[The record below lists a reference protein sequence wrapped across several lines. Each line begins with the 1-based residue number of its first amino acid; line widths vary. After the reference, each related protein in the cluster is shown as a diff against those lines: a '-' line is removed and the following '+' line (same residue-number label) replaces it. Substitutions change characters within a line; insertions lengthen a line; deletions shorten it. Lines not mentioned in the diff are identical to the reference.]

1 MGKRLFAV
9 LLALTCCAAGVTLLR
24 APDNATLAMASQWLM
39 RAWPLLLVLAG
50 LVRVGNYLIDRQ
62 PRSPVGGLVLSAIG
76 GILFAMQWRGES
88 FSFAT
93 VGKYWFWFLL
103 AFVIGRV
110 LWQYTHRST
119 DKAAPRLFS
128 PVSVFAML
136 LIVASGLAST
146 YLSRNTQV
154 VAQFN
159 SRLNQL
165 SANVMGDFITVNDD
179 APQTFMLPAKGSIL
193 IERWSGDVEIRST
206 ELPQPRASLIKRI
219 RATDEAQ
226 ARALAANIQLQIR
239 TNGTQLEFAE
249 QATNVTQ
256 PFTTQLILELPAAMI
271 APITITDA
279 RGDVTLR
286 NTRGNYVIRQ
296 CGGVTI
302 AQHQGTLEIEAA
314 RGALQIQDVTGD
326 LKLDDIQRDTVI
338 DNLKGALQFT
348 ANAGN
353 HRLTALTGALKLNL
367 KNSHLDLRNVTA
379 PPQHAPN
386 QSLDQ
391 PLVFIEEARDS
402 RLQLREIKGAT
413 VINATHSHI
422 AAEGLTGDL
431 SIQSAN
437 ESVEVA
443 RHTGKLQIN
452 NENGAVE
459 VRDVTGATSI
469 EAGRDVT
476 VQNFAGALDVK
487 TEYSAVTLT
496 HNGALRGAVNVN
508 TERGHIKLNFPT
520 DIAFRLDASTESG
533 HIRAKGFAGIATERR
548 QTTLTANYNATAASP
563 LVTLRTARGDI
574 ELRAIGQS
582 VDTP

>member
-24 APDNATLAMASQWLM
+24 APDNATLATVSHWLM
-39 RAWPLLLVLAG
+39 RVWPLLLVLAG
-50 LVRVGNYLIDRQ
+50 LVRVSNYLIDRQ
-62 PRSPVGGLVLSAIG
+62 PRSPVGGFILSALG
-76 GILFAMQWRGES
+76 GILFVVQWRGES
-88 FSFAT
+88 FSLAT
-93 VGKYWFWFLL
+93 VGKYWFWLLL

-128 PVSVFAML
+128 SASVFAML

-154 VAQFN
+154 VAQLN

-165 SANVMGDFITVNDD
+165 SANVLGESITIADD
-179 APQTFMLPAKGSIL
+179 APQTFTLLAKGSLL
-193 IERWSGDVEIRST
+193 IERWNGDVEIRST

-219 RATDEAQ
+219 RATDETQ
-226 ARALAANIQLQIR
+226 ARAMAANIQLQIR

-249 QATNVTQ
+249 QATNVSQ
-256 PFTTQLILELPAAMI
+256 PFSTQLIIELPANVT

-286 NTRGNYVIRQ
+286 NTKGNHVIRQ
-296 CGGVTI
+296 CGGLTV
-302 AQHQGTLEIEAA
+302 AQHQGSLQIEAA

-326 LKLDDIQRDTVI
+326 LKLDHIQHDTVI

-353 HRLTALTGALKLNL
+353 HRFTTLIGALKLNL
-367 KNSHLDLRNVTA
+367 KNARLDLRNAQA
-379 PPQHAPN
+379 PPQLAA
-386 QSLDQ
+386 DQ
-391 PLVFIEEARDS
+391 PVLFIESARDS

-413 VINATHSHI
+413 VINATHSRI
-422 AAEGLTGDL
+422 AAEALTGDL
-431 SIQSAN
+431 SIQSSN
-437 ESVEVA
+437 ESVEIA

-459 VRDVTGATSI
+459 VRDVTGATTI
-469 EAGRDVT
+469 EAGRDVS
-476 VQNFAGALDVK
+476 VQNFSGALAVE
-487 TEYSAVTLT
+487 TEYSTVTLT
-496 HNGALRGAVNVN
+496 HNGALHGTVNVN
-508 TERGHIKLNFPT
+508 TERGQIKLNFPT

-533 HIRAKGFAGIATERR
+533 HIRAKGFAGITTERR
-548 QTTLTANYNATAASP
+548 QTTLTANYNATAASS
-563 LVTLRTARGDI
+563 LVTLRTTRGNI
-574 ELRAIGQS
+574 ELRAIGQA

>member
-24 APDNATLAMASQWLM
+24 APDNTTLAMASHWLM

-76 GILFAMQWRGES
+76 GILFVMQWRGES
-88 FSFAT
+88 FSLAT
-93 VGKYWFWFLL
+93 AGKYWFWFLL

-119 DKAAPRLFS
+119 DKVAPRLFS
-128 PVSVFAML
+128 PASVFAML
-136 LIVASGLAST
+136 LIVGSGLAST

-159 SRLNQL
+159 SRLNQF
-165 SANVMGDFITVNDD
+165 SATVMGESITVNDD
-179 APQTFMLPAKGSIL
+179 APQTFTLPAQGSLL
-193 IERWSGDVEIRST
+193 IEHWSGDIEIRST
-206 ELPQPRASLIKRI
+206 ELPQPRASLVKRI
-219 RATDEAQ
+219 RASDETQ
-226 ARALAANIQLQIR
+226 ARTLAKYIQLQIR
-239 TNGTQLEFAE
+239 TNGSQLEFNE
-249 QATNVTQ
+249 QAINVGQ
-256 PFTTQLILELPAAMI
+256 PFTTRLILELPAALI
-271 APITITDA
+271 APITINDA
-279 RGDVTLR
+279 RGDVTLH
-286 NTRGNYVIRQ
+286 NTKGSYAIRR
-296 CGGVTI
+296 CGGVTV
-302 AQHQGTLEIEAA
+302 AQHQGALLIEAA
-314 RGALQIQDVTGD
+314 RGAAQIQDVTGD

-338 DNLKGALQFT
+338 DNLKGALEFN

-353 HRLTALTGALKLNL
+353 HRLTMLTGALKLNL
-367 KNSHLDLRNVTA
+367 KNARLDLRNVMA
-379 PPQHAPN
+379 PPQLA
-386 QSLDQ
+386 SGQ
-391 PLVFIEEARDS
+391 PLVLIESARDS

-422 AAEGLTGDL
+422 AVEGLIGDL
-431 SIQSAN
+431 SIQSSN
-437 ESVEVA
+437 ESIAVA

-459 VRDVTGATSI
+459 IHDVTGATTI
-469 EAGRDVT
+469 EAGREVS
-476 VQNFAGALDVK
+476 VQNFAGALDVE

-520 DIAFRLDASTESG
+520 DIAFRLDANTESG
-533 HIRAKGFAGIATERR
+533 HIRAKGFAGLAADRR
-548 QTTLTANYNATAASP
+548 QTTLTANYNATASSP
-563 LVTLRTARGDI
+563 LVTLRTTRGNI

-582 VDTP
+582 VDAP